1 MKNRLILI
9 FFVFV
14 LASLGIVS
22 RIVYLQLLTND
33 RLEKLAESQFSRL
46 ISIRSKRGVIYDRYG
61 EELAMSVESASV
73 YVHPPLVRSKKE
85 TARFLAETLKL
96 DFENVYKKINQKKT
110 FVWIARQMPREY
122 GSVVKNQKLP
132 GVGVFPEP
140 RRRYPNNSLASQL
153 LGFVGTDGD
162 GLEGLELAY
171 DRYLR
176 GDMHYFH
183 GLTDAFGR
191 PMTAVYRTIL
201 REEESSLVLTLDRS
215 LQYLAE
221 KEIESAVKEFSA
233 QRGVAII
240 ASPKT
245 GEIFAL
251 AQYPGF
257 NPNYFANTPSSIR
270 RNRILTDVFE
280 PGSTFKTFLLAA
292 ALDEGV
298 ITPRSEFY
306 CENGQI
312 TIRGRKI
319 GEAQNH
325 KWAYL
330 PAEDILKFSS
340 NIGAIKIAQKLG
352 IKKYYNKILDF
363 GFGKPTGVGIHGE
376 AGGIIRP
383 LPSWTDLDLAT
394 AAFGQG
400 LSITP
405 LQLVAAF
412 SAIANDGVYM
422 EPYLVKEIMDRK
434 GEKVFSAEPKVIRQV
449 ISKETADKMK
459 NLLVRVSEKGGT
471 GFSAHLPYFDI
482 AVKTGTA
489 QKPNPHGKGYL
500 NEYISSFVGFF
511 PKDDPMYTILVYV
524 DEPQKAYYSAQVA
537 APVFK
542 KIAQSMVR
550 LYSKKFQAYIGPEAV
565 PVSASEL
572 K

>member
-1 MKNRLILI
+1 VKNRLILV
-9 FFVFV
+9 FFVFI
-14 LASLGIVS
+14 LISLGIAS
-22 RIVYLQLLTND
+22 RIIYLQLFKND
-33 RLEKLAESQFSRL
+33 RLEKLADSQFSRL
-46 ISIRSKRGVIYDRYG
+46 ISIRSKRGIIYDRFG
-61 EELAMSVESASV
+61 EELAISVESASV
-73 YVHPPLVRSKKE
+73 YVHPPLVRAKRE
-85 TARFLAETLKL
+85 TARFISQTLKL
-96 DFENVYKKINQKKT
+96 DFESVYKKINQKKT

-122 GSVVKNQKLP
+122 GNVIKAKKLP

-153 LGFVGTDGD
+153 LGFVGIDGD
-162 GLEGLELAY
+162 GLEGIELAY

-176 GDMHYFH
+176 GDMHYFR

-201 REEESSLVLTLDRS
+201 REEESSLVLTLDKS

-221 KEIESAVKEFSA
+221 KEIENTVKEFSA
-233 QRGVAII
+233 ERGVAII
-240 ASPKT
+240 ANPKT
-245 GEIFAL
+245 GEILAL
-251 AQYPGF
+251 AQYPNF
-257 NPNYFANTPSSIR
+257 NPNYFANTPPSGR

-298 ITPRSEFY
+298 ITPKTQFF
-306 CENGQI
+306 CENGLI
-312 TIRGRKI
+312 KIRGKKI

-330 PAEDILKFSS
+330 SAEDILKFSS
-340 NIGAIKIAQKLG
+340 NIGALKIAQKLG
-352 IKKYYNKILDF
+352 TKKYYNKILDF
-363 GFGKPTGVGIHGE
+363 GFGKSTGIGLHGE

-400 LSITP
+400 ISITP
-405 LQLVAAF
+405 LQMVAAF
-412 SAIANDGVYM
+412 SAIANEGVYM
-422 EPYLVKEIMDRK
+422 APYLVKEVMDRK
-434 GEKVFSAEPKVIRQV
+434 GEKIFSAEPKPLRQV
-449 ISKETADKMK
+449 ISKETADTMK

-471 GFSAHLPYFDI
+471 GFAARLPYFDI

-489 QKPNPHGKGYL
+489 QKPNPYGKGYL
-500 NEYISSFVGFF
+500 NEYVSSFIGFF

-524 DEPQKAYYSAQVA
+524 DEPQKAHYSSEVA

-550 LYSKKFQAYIGPEAV
+550 LYSKKFQNYIEPASAV
-565 PVSASEL
+565 SSEETGD
-572 K
+572 